1 MSGEVSI
8 ERSFYFAPFARAT
21 RAKVT
26 LFRRRAQVLDF
37 AGREA
42 IKEIQKE
49 IRRSSWLHPPK
60 RLLKS
65 WSYKVGPNTV
75 KISSDHPA
83 AKFLDEGVKRHQM
96 SPPRRRVPI
105 ITDDGRLIFRDM
117 TAKSL
122 ADGRW
127 IHPGYHGKHFL
138 RRGAKKARERIKQ
151 ILADNVIAQ
160 VGEIMGFRR

>member
-1 MSGEVSI
+1 MSEITI
-8 ERSFYFAPFARAT
+8 ERSFYFKPFAKQG

-26 LFRRRAQVLDF
+26 LMRRRVQVLDF

-49 IRRSSWLHPPK
+49 IRRSSWLHPPS
-60 RLLKS
+60 RLLNS
-65 WSYKVGPNTV
+65 WSYKVGANTV
-75 KISSDHPA
+75 KITSSHPA
-83 AKFLDEGVKRHQM
+83 AKFLDEGVRRHQM

-105 ITDDGRLIFRDM
+105 ITDGGQLIFRDM

-122 ADGRW
+122 ADGKW

-151 ILADNVIAQ
+151 ILADHVIAQ
-160 VGEIMGFRR
+160 VAEIMGFRR